1 MHTDFTNQ
9 FAFIS
14 YFSVK
19 ELKNQNPNSHK
30 NYIKI
35 QIFELA
41 YFYL

>member
-1 MHTDFTNQ
+1 MHNDFTNQ

-19 ELKNQNPNSHK
+19 ELKK